1 MSSPPKK
8 SLCHVGLMIA
18 HARLNSQIT
27 TKKYNDSVNLLLSRK
42 GSKNMLTLLYD
53 KYLRLS
59 EIQNPFIP
67 LT

>member
-1 MSSPPKK
+1 
-8 SLCHVGLMIA
+8 MIA

-27 TKKYNDSVNLLLSRK
+27 KKYNDSVNLFLSRK
-42 GSKNMLTLLYD
+42 GSKNMLTLFYD

-59 EIQNPFIP
+59 EIQNPFIS